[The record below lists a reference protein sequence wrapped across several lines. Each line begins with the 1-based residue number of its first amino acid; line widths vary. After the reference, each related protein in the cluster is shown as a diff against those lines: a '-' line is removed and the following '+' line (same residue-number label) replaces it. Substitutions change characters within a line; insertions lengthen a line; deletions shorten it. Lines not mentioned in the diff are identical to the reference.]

1 MVLVVIGLKK
11 NTTEQTVIE
20 YYKLHLKIYQKNII
34 YLLLQVLHM
43 QVTFLNHTFVI
54 FNFSDVPETQITL
67 GTNLRADDI
76 REGTDVYFDCT
87 VDAVPPA
94 YKVQWKRDVCNSSTI
109 VLYYIAT

>member
-1 MVLVVIGLKK
+1 M
-11 NTTEQTVIE
+11 IE
-20 YYKLHLKIYQKNII
+20 YYKFHIKIHRKKQYVSFVASFA
-34 YLLLQVLHM
+34 Y
-43 QVTFLNHTFVI
+43 VTFLNLTIVI

-94 YKVQWKRDVCNSSTI
+94 YKVQWKRDVCGSSI
-109 VLYYIAT
+109 KVL

>member
-1 MVLVVIGLKK
+1 M
-11 NTTEQTVIE
+11 
-20 YYKLHLKIYQKNII
+20 
-34 YLLLQVLHM
+34 
-43 QVTFLNHTFVI
+43 I

-94 YKVQWKRDVCNSSTI
+94 YKVQWKRDVC
-109 VLYYIAT
+109 VHQQ